1 MSLLRAILFLPLML
15 LPLATNAQFE
25 YSSEMS
31 SLIRSQIGQLADE
44 PEAEGR
50 EDLSRFYAR
59 RGDRPAWDSPGR
71 IQRLVA
77 ALETLRD
84 DGLEVADY
92 DLPRLRS
99 LAGEPALGER
109 VFRDLLASR
118 VLLRA
123 LGDLSFGR
131 LDPAQVEPVWHAD
144 TMPPVFK
151 DRARLVELAELAT
164 EDPLGALARA
174 RPDLPEYQVLRD
186 ALAPLRA
193 VQALGGWPTVG
204 AGPTLRPGAR
214 DPRVPALHERL
225 RMAGYAV
232 GERGD
237 TVYEGALVEAVRA
250 FQREH
255 RLDVD
260 GVLGPATLAA
270 LDASPAARLRQL
282 RANLERLRWYARERE
297 PTGVVVDV
305 AGAVLTY
312 FRDGASIWRTRVQ
325 VGRPTRET
333 PLLKSEITHFTF
345 NPTWTVPPTIL
356 REDKL
361 PVIRRDPGYL
371 ARNRMKVIG
380 PGGRVIPPE
389 EIDWSNPR
397 GLMLR
402 QDAGPGNAL
411 GQVAIRFPN
420 PFAVYLH
427 DTPSKRL
434 FDRAARST
442 SSGCVRVEGALELV
456 ALISADGGGPD
467 PAAAQA
473 ILDSR
478 RTRNV
483 SLQRTVPI
491 MIVYWTAGVGED
503 GSLAFRPDIYGRDAP
518 IVQAL
523 GARRAS
529 LAAGLNPRPAALALR

>member
-1 MSLLRAILFLPLML
+1 ML
-15 LPLATNAQFE
+15 LPLAVSAQYG
-25 YSSEMS
+25 YSTEMS
-31 SLIRSQIGQLADE
+31 ALIRSQIEQLAGE
-44 PEAEGR
+44 PKVEWR
-50 EDLSRFYAR
+50 EELSRFYAR
-59 RGDRPAWDSPGR
+59 RGDRPAWDTADG
-71 IQRLVA
+71 IHRLVA
-77 ALETLRD
+77 AIETLRD

-92 DLPRLRS
+92 DLSHLRS
-99 LAGEPALGER
+99 LAGKHALGER
-109 VFRDLLASR
+109 VFRELLASR

-131 LDPAQVEPVWHAD
+131 LDPAQVEPVWHAE
-144 TMPPVFK
+144 TTPPAFLN
-151 DRARLVELAELAT
+151 RARLVELAELAT
-164 EDPLGALARA
+164 EDPMRALAQA
-174 RPDLPEYQVLRD
+174 RPDLPEYRVLRA

-193 VQALGGWPTVG
+193 VQALGGWPVVG
-204 AGPTLRPGAR
+204 AGPTLRPGAL
-214 DPRVPALHERL
+214 DPRVPVLRERL
-225 RMAGYAV
+225 RIAGHEV
-232 GERGD
+232 GERRD
-237 TVYEGALVEAVRA
+237 TAYEGALVEAVRA

-260 GVLGPATLAA
+260 GALGPATLAA
-270 LDASPAARLRQL
+270 LDASPAARIRQL
-282 RANLERLRWYARERE
+282 QANLERLRWYARERE

-312 FRDGASIWRTRVQ
+312 FRDGSPIWRTRVQ

-333 PLLKSEITHFTF
+333 PLLKSEVTHFTF

-380 PGGRVIPPE
+380 SGGRVIPPD
-389 EIDWSNPR
+389 EIDWSNPG
-397 GLMLR
+397 GLILR

-411 GQVAIRFPN
+411 GQVVIRFPN

-434 FDRAARST
+434 FDRNARST

-467 PAAAQA
+467 EAAAKA

-483 SLQRTVPI
+483 SLQRRVPI
-491 MIVYWTAGVGED
+491 VVVYWTAGVDED
-503 GSLAFRPDIYGRDAP
+503 GSLAYRPDIYGLDAP

-523 GARRAS
+523 GERRAS
-529 LAAGLNPRPAALALR
+529 LAAEAGARPAALALR